1 MGRELSKIWKKQL
14 LCIGGGLVLC
24 GAAYYGEQAE
34 DNLRQGYLERE
45 AYGRDGKTY
54 EFLVDGIYEEPLACR
69 VEISSLQYTKEEA
82 EAVFEELA
90 AGLPQ
95 MILGENQSLDQV
107 WNDLELKTLFDD
119 IGVRA
124 VWKSREPEIIDSFGR
139 INREHIPEEGA
150 EVLLDVVLTD
160 GVHEK
165 ETQISVKAR
174 PPRRTPEE
182 QVIRALEEQIC
193 RSDSEGRQERYVVL
207 PREYEGKPIRYR
219 KKGSR
224 TYLFL
229 PLLGVIMAA
238 LLARQE
244 KSKEE
249 KKKKHRKQQLLLD
262 YADVIYQL
270 MVYLGA
276 GLTVGKAW
284 EQIVRNYEKKRER
297 TGEEPRPVYEEMALT
312 LSQMQYGIPEGAAI
326 SQFGKRCQHQCYIKL
341 SSLLEQNR
349 KTGTKNLNQL
359 LEQEMT
365 TAWEEQKHAAKRMG
379 EEARTKLM
387 APLFLMLIVVMVIIM
402 VPAVMAMG

>member
-1 MGRELSKIWKKQL
+1 M
-14 LCIGGGLVLC
+14 
-24 GAAYYGEQAE
+24 
-34 DNLRQGYLERE
+34 
-45 AYGRDGKTY
+45 
-54 EFLVDGIYEEPLACR
+54 DGIYEEPLACR

-207 PREYEGKPIRYR
+207 PQEYEGKPIRYR

-238 LLARQE
+238 LLARLE
-244 KSKEE
+244 KS
-249 KKKKHRKQQLLLD
+249 
-262 YADVIYQL
+262 
-270 MVYLGA
+270 
-276 GLTVGKAW
+276 
-284 EQIVRNYEKKRER
+284 
-297 TGEEPRPVYEEMALT
+297 
-312 LSQMQYGIPEGAAI
+312 
-326 SQFGKRCQHQCYIKL
+326 
-341 SSLLEQNR
+341 
-349 KTGTKNLNQL
+349 
-359 LEQEMT
+359 
-365 TAWEEQKHAAKRMG
+365 
-379 EEARTKLM
+379 
-387 APLFLMLIVVMVIIM
+387 
-402 VPAVMAMG
+402 